1 MSPIVIRNRMATM
14 KYLSFVISLV
24 LKKDTNYPKSAL
36 SRIRSKNIAVI
47 GSIRQRIAT
56 NFPIAE
62 LL

>member
-1 MSPIVIRNRMATM
+1 MATM

-24 LKKDTNYPKSAL
+24 LKKDTNYPKSVL

>member
-1 MSPIVIRNRMATM
+1 MAIM
-14 KYLSFVISLV
+14 KYLSFVISFV
-24 LKKDTNYPKSAL
+24 LKNDTNYPKSVL